1 MDKENEINHN
11 LNIFSLNQG
20 EQNFEQGLNNLIPNN
35 ILDRQNGQLI
45 QNDNNNQVLPSFQ
58 PMNYINSLNNQIGNL
73 LEDEKEENQNNEEYN
88 VQGKDSDNKKSF
100 KGSKKHSKSE
110 NEGRTFEC
118 KICNK
123 SYLSYPALYTHCK
136 KKNHINNSSGR
147 GRGRPKKEG
156 LEMETEKTKYN
167 PINHTYFF
175 KEERNGK
182 TEISEIEK
190 CIKTAFNE
198 LYFKNITIEMNLDI

>member
-11 LNIFSLNQG
+11 LNTFSLNPG
-20 EQNFEQGLNNLIPNN
+20 EQNFEQGP
-35 ILDRQNGQLI
+35 
-45 QNDNNNQVLPSFQ
+45 
-58 PMNYINSLNNQIGNL
+58 
-73 LEDEKEENQNNEEYN
+73 
-88 VQGKDSDNKKSF
+88 KKR
-100 KGSKKHSKSE
+100 SKSE

-156 LEMETEKTKYN
+156 LEMETEKKKYN

>member
-11 LNIFSLNQG
+11 LNTSSLNQG
-20 EQNFEQGLNNLIPNN
+20 EQNFEQGP
-35 ILDRQNGQLI
+35 
-45 QNDNNNQVLPSFQ
+45 
-58 PMNYINSLNNQIGNL
+58 
-73 LEDEKEENQNNEEYN
+73 
-88 VQGKDSDNKKSF
+88 
-100 KGSKKHSKSE
+100 KKHSKSE

-156 LEMETEKTKYN
+156 LEMETEKKKYN

-190 CIKTAFNE
+190 CIV
-198 LYFKNITIEMNLDI
+198 